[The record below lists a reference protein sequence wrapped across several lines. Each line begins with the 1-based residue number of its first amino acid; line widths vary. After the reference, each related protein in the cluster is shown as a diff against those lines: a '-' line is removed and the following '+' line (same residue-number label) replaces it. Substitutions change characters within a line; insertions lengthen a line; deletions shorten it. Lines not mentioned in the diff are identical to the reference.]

1 MAADLAHVL
10 TLGIA
15 TLDHVFRVRAMPQA
29 AEKFR
34 AEAYAPVPGGC
45 AATAAV
51 AVSRLGG
58 LARLCARLGEDA
70 TGAAVVAA
78 LEAEGVDCALSPLT
92 TGATSPLSSV
102 LVDEAGE
109 RLIVNFRGEG
119 LADEPPAL
127 TAEAAASADAALCDT
142 RWPEGAARLMA
153 LAREAGIPGI
163 IDGEAP
169 FEGLEVAM
177 ELASHVAFSAQGLR
191 AFTGQDDLRDAL
203 TAARAR
209 LPGWLCVTD
218 GAAGVWFTEGGG
230 IAHLPSPAITP
241 RDTLGAGD
249 VWHGAF
255 ALALGEGRGEGQAI
269 AFASAAAA
277 LKCMKG
283 SGWASI
289 PDRAAT
295 DAFLKQGE
303 AR

>member
-1 MAADLAHVL
+1 MAAELAHIL

-15 TLDHVFRVRAMPQA
+15 TLDHVFRVPAMPHA

-34 AEAYAPVPGGC
+34 ATAYAPVPGGC

-51 AVSRLGG
+51 AISRLGG

-78 LEAEGVDCALSPLT
+78 LEAEGVDCGLCTLT
-92 TGATSPLSSV
+92 PDATSPLSSV
-102 LVDEAGE
+102 LVDPAGE

-119 LADEPPAL
+119 LAAEPPGL

-177 ELASHVAFSAQGLR
+177 QLASHVAFSAQGLR
-191 AFTGQDDLRDAL
+191 AFTGCHDLREAL
-203 TAARAR
+203 AAARSE
-209 LPGWLCVTD
+209 LCGWLCVTD
-218 GAAGVWFTEGGG
+218 GAAGVWFTEVDG
-230 IAHLPSPAITP
+230 IGHLPSPAITP
-241 RDTLGAGD
+241 HDTLGAGD

-255 ALALGEGRGEGQAI
+255 ALALGGGRSEQDAI
-269 AFASAAAA
+269 GFANAAAA

-289 PDRAAT
+289 PDRAET
-295 DAFLKQGE
+295 DAFLKHGE